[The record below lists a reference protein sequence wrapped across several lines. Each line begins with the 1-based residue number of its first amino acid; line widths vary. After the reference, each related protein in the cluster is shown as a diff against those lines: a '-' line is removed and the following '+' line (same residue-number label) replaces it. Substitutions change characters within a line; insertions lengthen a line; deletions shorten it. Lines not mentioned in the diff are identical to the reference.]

1 MLLAI
6 DTTSAWVGVAL
17 HGPEGLVAA
26 SSALAAMRHSQRSVA
41 EVDHV
46 LARAGLR
53 PPDLGGIA
61 VALGPGSFTGLR
73 VGLSVAKGLG
83 LALGRPVLGVG
94 SLLAMAWPYREL
106 AEERALGVLLDL
118 GRGELAAQWYS
129 GRSLRLVGELV
140 VGDLARVVANAPVG
154 PLLVV
159 AAAGAAASADLA
171 AVLGS
176 RAVFTAT
183 PAPLVRIAGL
193 AALGWARLAR
203 GEADD
208 LATLQPLYPQRSGQP
223 TDRVR

>member
-1 MLLAI
+1 MLLAL

-17 HGPEGLVAA
+17 HGPEGLLAA
-26 SSALAAMRHSQRSVA
+26 GSAAAAMRQSRQCVA

-53 PPDLGGIA
+53 PQDLGGIA
-61 VALGPGSFTGLR
+61 VALGPGGFTGLR

-129 GRSLRLVGELV
+129 GRSLRLVGEPV
-140 VGDLARVVANAPVG
+140 VGDLAQVVAAGPAG

-159 AAAGAAASADLA
+159 AEVGGAASADLA
-171 AVLGS
+171 AALGS
-176 RAVFTAT
+176 RAVIARA
-183 PAPLVRIAGL
+183 PAPLVRIAGV
-193 AALGWARLAR
+193 AALGWERLAR

-223 TDRVR
+223 TDRVG